1 MTVHDLNSDQ
11 LSQLKQNMLCERM
24 DAHGESPSWGELA
37 DADNIISDAE
47 VKDQY
52 SGVDFVPDD
61 FSC

>member
-1 MTVHDLNSDQ
+1 MTVHDLNPDQ
-11 LSQLKQNMLCERM
+11 LSQLKQNMLCKRM